1 MRPSFA
7 LSHEPARNHLS
18 NKKYFILEEKKKTE
32 HFNPK
37 HHHTIQIVAFF
48 LSFYHFIVNVKVKV
62 PDPPLAQEY
71 KHHKL
76 KEVSQ

>member
-32 HFNPK
+32 HFNLNITTQYKQLP
-37 HHHTIQIVAFF
+37 FF
-48 LSFYHFIVNVKVKV
+48 NHFSVKVKVKV
-62 PDPPLAQEY
+62 PDPPQVQEY

-76 KEVSQ
+76 NVVSL